1 MRGIDVIAMLKSV
14 AGDFVK
20 DSRQK
25 INGAELNRLYVGFER
40 KWQISHG
47 ETTDT
52 LYVQECH
59 IGVKELVEAGN
70 KEVSDETVARS

>member
-52 LYVQECH
+52 LY
-59 IGVKELVEAGN
+59 
-70 KEVSDETVARS
+70 RSGRNAPCFSYGDIRPDLL

>member
-52 LYVQECH
+52 LYVQ
-59 IGVKELVEAGN
+59 
-70 KEVSDETVARS
+70 